1 MEISTLRT
9 GQESYPFIVYE
20 KLPTTEEE
28 VEELVSILTG
38 QDERSHN
45 LIFPLKSSYGRQ
57 IFATIIAF
65 KDEGVLADQSILKY
79 VFNWTK
85 NYLRPV
91 LPNRWAAGLI
101 PYIFSFGGEHPVL
114 DRHFFFFLSLTHFT
128 GSKEFSL
135 KSFKPLE
142 RNMIGKN

>member
-1 MEISTLRT
+1 MEISTLKT

-38 QDERSHN
+38 RDERSHN
-45 LIFPLKSSYGRQ
+45 LIFPLKSSSGRRV
-57 IFATIIAF
+57 FLTIIAF

-79 VFNWTK
+79 VFNWAK

-91 LPNRWAAGLI
+91 LPNRWATGLI
-101 PYIFSFGGEHPVL
+101 SNIFSFGGEYPVL

-128 GSKEFSL
+128 GFKEFSL
-135 KSFKPLE
+135 KDFELLKRRLIS
-142 RNMIGKN
+142 KN